1 MPIQLNDKL
10 FTDLQGAADD
20 QGMVT
25 AQVSGKLNPDDKT
38 LDIETVNDVPV
49 EYAGGQSEDENAPLA
64 EENAPEP
71 QEGAPMEEKMK
82 GGGGMPMLMMAF
94 KRAAGKK

>member
-10 FTDLQGAADD
+10 FSDLQSSADD
-20 QGMVT
+20 QGMVS

-38 LDIETVNDVPV
+38 LDIEMVNDVPV
-49 EYAGGQSEDENAPLA
+49 EYAGEQDENAPLE

-71 QEGAPMEEKMK
+71 KEGMPMEENKAKGK
-82 GGGGMPMLMMAF
+82 GGFPMVMMAF
-94 KRAAGKK
+94 KSAAGKK